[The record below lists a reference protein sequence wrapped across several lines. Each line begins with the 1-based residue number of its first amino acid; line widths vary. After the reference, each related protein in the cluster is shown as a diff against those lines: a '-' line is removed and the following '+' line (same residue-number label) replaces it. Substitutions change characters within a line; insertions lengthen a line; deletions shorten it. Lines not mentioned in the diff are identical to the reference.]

1 MGEKESQ
8 IVGEEAD
15 SQLERNFDVG
25 GDDRINSG
33 ATTRNSETELV
44 NWEVGDVEPLMVH
57 QQLITQGKEKEASN
71 WVQQNLIKLGKFFVI
86 DFQGHEEEATEL
98 LMQIDSCRQAR
109 KLEPCSEIKKTKT
122 KGVQELKNLGL
133 NNLEKRRL
141 VNSMIWGWKADIIC
155 LQETKLEG
163 NVVDLAKQGEILEI
177 GAYSITCKFESQL
190 QDFKCHITGVYAP
203 NCYKER
209 RIVWEEVSAVRGLME
224 GPWAI
229 CGDFNVTRYISEKKN
244 CTIRTRG
251 MKEFSDFIE
260 DMKLVD
266 LQLEDEA
273 ASRIDR
279 ILISEEWD
287 DKFQNLKQIPLQRLI
302 SDHIPI
308 ALLGGKPDYRLA
320 CKLKALKT
328 KLKEWRNGE
337 EGNLG
342 IQRKKLLEQLAD
354 LEAEREDRILTN
366 EESAKKSEL
375 MLKYEELIKKEE
387 ISWRQKS
394 RALWLKEA
402 NAHRRYNNID
412 QLMIHGELNQEP
424 SRIKGEIVEYNKR
437 LYKESSHWRPEYINV
452 QCPVLTEEDNQA
464 LQSNFEESEVLRCL
478 KLCAVDK
485 AAGPD
490 GFTMGFFIKCWDV
503 VKQDIMDTF
512 QNLYEHEVFEKSFNA
527 TFIALI
533 PKKRLDRIR
542 RNFLWQGNKQKRSFH
557 LVKWEEVMTSK
568 ENGGLGIK
576 NLKLQSKALSMKWLW
591 KYANNNQML
600 WREVIGAKYEKEDNG
615 IT

>member
-1 MGEKESQ
+1 
-8 IVGEEAD
+8 
-15 SQLERNFDVG
+15 
-25 GDDRINSG
+25 
-33 ATTRNSETELV
+33 
-44 NWEVGDVEPLMVH
+44 
-57 QQLITQGKEKEASN
+57 
-71 WVQQNLIKLGKFFVI
+71 
-86 DFQGHEEEATEL
+86 
-98 LMQIDSCRQAR
+98 
-109 KLEPCSEIKKTKT
+109 
-122 KGVQELKNLGL
+122 
-133 NNLEKRRL
+133 
-141 VNSMIWGWKADIIC
+141 MIWGWKADIIC

-163 NVVDLAKQGEILEI
+163 NVVDLAKQVWAGRWIKQAYLESSGTRGGILMMWDERAWRGEILEI

-244 CTIRTRG
+244 CTVRTRG

-266 LQLEDEA
+266 LQLEDVTYTWFKGDQQEA

-302 SDHIPI
+302 LDHIPI
-308 ALLGGKPDYRLA
+308 ALLGGSWERNKSYFKFENWWLESEGFIDRVREWWSSFNFTGKPDYRLA
-320 CKLKALKT
+320 CKLKSLKT

-394 RALWLKEA
+394 RALWLKEGDKNTKFFHKIA

-424 SRIKGEIVEYNKR
+424 SRIKGEIVEYYKR
-437 LYKESSHWRPEYINV
+437 LYKESSQWRPEYINV

-478 KLCAVDK
+478 KLCVVDK

-512 QNLYEHEVFEKSFNA
+512 QNFYEHEVFEKSFNA

-533 PKKRLDRIR
+533 PKK
-542 RNFLWQGNKQKRSFH
+542 K
-557 LVKWEEVMTSK
+557 
-568 ENGGLGIK
+568 
-576 NLKLQSKALSMKWLW
+576 
-591 KYANNNQML
+591 
-600 WREVIGAKYEKEDNG
+600 GAKELRDFRPN
-615 IT
+615 